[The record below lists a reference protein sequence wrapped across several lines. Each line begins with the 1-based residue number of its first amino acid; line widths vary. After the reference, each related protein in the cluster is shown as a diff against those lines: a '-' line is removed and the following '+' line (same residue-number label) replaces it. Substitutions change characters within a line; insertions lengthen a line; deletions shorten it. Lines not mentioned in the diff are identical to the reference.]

1 MASLAGFPRAKLNF
15 EPQETSPL
23 WQGGQ
28 SARAGDLARL
38 GFDCTAGMLNAATL
52 RERWSLEYPV
62 FAGMVEINPECFKRN
77 VKRARH
83 ASLSNQPAS
92 VRDIAL
98 LVEQSVLAGRVQSDL
113 AKFANKAAAGFA
125 CESVTC
131 FDAYEGEGLPE
142 GMKSLALS
150 FSFRAADRTLNDKEV
165 NSAFQSIQDQ
175 IEAETSYQ
183 IRK

>member
-1 MASLAGFPRAKLNF
+1 
-15 EPQETSPL
+15 
-23 WQGGQ
+23 
-28 SARAGDLARL
+28 
-38 GFDCTAGMLNAATL
+38 
-52 RERWSLEYPV
+52 
-62 FAGMVEINPECFKRN
+62 

-83 ASLSNQPAS
+83 TSFSNQPAS

-98 LVEQSVLAGRVQSDL
+98 LVEQSILAGRVQSDL
-113 AKFANKAAAGFA
+113 ARFAKKAAVGFT

-142 GMKSLALS
+142 AMKSLALT

-165 NSAFQSIQDQ
+165 NLAFQSIQDQ
-175 IEAETSYQ
+175 IESETSYQ